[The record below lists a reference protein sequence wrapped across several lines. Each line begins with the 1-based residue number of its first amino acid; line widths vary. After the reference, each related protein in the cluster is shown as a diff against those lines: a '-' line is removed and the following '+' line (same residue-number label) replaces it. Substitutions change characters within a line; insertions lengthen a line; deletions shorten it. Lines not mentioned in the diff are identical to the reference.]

1 MSRLVRDVI
10 VDTPIVAPEATGE
23 EVFDLFSEDED
34 LLACAVVEDERPV
47 GLICRDDFFA
57 KMADRNGRALFGR
70 RPVELLMNTT
80 PLTVEASAPIRDV
93 NMMIVQDRPSALKEG
108 FIVTAH
114 GKYVGVGSAL
124 ELFRAMSREADDRNH
139 KLAGLAEQLGRARIE
154 ALTASK
160 TKSEF
165 LATMSHEIRTPLNG
179 VLGVAQLL
187 LESGLTE
194 DQAKLASVINDSG
207 QILLRL
213 LNDVLDLSKIEAG
226 KMDLDIAPFSP
237 GAIAK
242 DAQMLW
248 SGRAS
253 EKALDFSMNVD
264 GAEGRRFMGDAVR
277 LKQIL
282 YNLIGNAI
290 KFTDSGVVDVSLSL
304 VDIGPRRSVMR
315 AEIRDTG
322 CGVPEEAQATLFDSF
337 TQADSEQARRHGG
350 TGLGLA
356 ICRRLVERM
365 GGQIGFSSTFGEGS
379 TFWFE
384 APLQVEKAENTS
396 IAPIA
401 EKPAAD
407 DRERPEGVRVLV
419 AEDNRVNQTVTC
431 GFLQLRGLSADVVE
445 NGQEALEAVRTGHY
459 DFVLMDV
466 QMPVMDGLKATR
478 AIRKLDGPA
487 GRVPIIALTADAMA
501 EDGDRCRAAGMDEFV
516 AKPVSKDVLFA
527 AIDRVLKRDDAQTGG
542 VRGAA

>member
-10 VDTPIVAPEATGE
+10 VDAPIVAPEATGE
-23 EVFDLFSEDED
+23 EVFDLFSEDEE
-34 LLACAVVEDERPV
+34 LLACAVVKDERPV
-47 GLICRDDFFA
+47 GLICRERFLLQ
-57 KMADRNGRALFGR
+57 MADRQGHALFGR
-70 RPVELLMNTT
+70 CTISHLMITE
-80 PLTVEASAPIRDV
+80 PLTVEVSTSIRDL
-93 NMMIVQDRPSALKEG
+93 NGLILQKRPSAIKEG
-108 FIVTAH
+108 FIVTAQ
-114 GKYVGVGSAL
+114 GKYVGVGSAV
-124 ELFRAMSREADDRNH
+124 ELFRAMSREAEDRNH

-160 TKSEF
+160 AKSEF

-194 DQAKLASVINDSG
+194 DQAKLAGVINDSG

-226 KMDLDIAPFSP
+226 KMDLDTAPFSP
-237 GAIAK
+237 ADMAK
-242 DAQMLW
+242 GAQMLW
-248 SGRAS
+248 SGRAA
-253 EKALDFSMNVD
+253 EKQLDFAIRLD
-264 GAEGRRFMGDAVR
+264 GDEGRSFCGDAVR

-290 KFTDSGVVDVSLSL
+290 KFTDQGDVQVMMSC

-315 AEIRDTG
+315 AEVRDTG
-322 CGVPEEAQATLFDSF
+322 CGVPEGAQPTLFDSF

-365 GGQIGFSSTFGEGS
+365 GGQIGFTSKVEEGS

-384 APLQVEKAENTS
+384 IPLEVELSREAPVEQSIE
-396 IAPIA
+396 IAPI
-401 EKPAAD
+401 EE
-407 DRERPEGVRVLV
+407 REQDKGVRVLV
-419 AEDNRVNQTVTC
+419 AEDNPVNQTVTC
-431 GFLQLRGLSADVVE
+431 GFLQLRGLNADVVE
-445 NGQEALEAVRTGHY
+445 NGQEALEAVQARHY

-487 GRVPIIALTADAMA
+487 ARVPIIALTADAMA

-516 AKPVSKDVLFA
+516 AKPVSKDVLFE
-527 AIDRVLKRDDAQTGG
+527 AIDRVLDNGSSEA
-542 VRGAA
+542 RGAA